1 MNAELQL
8 VTGRR
13 KAVWGSRVRAGATLA
28 AALLATSCS
37 DAVRTGQASSY
48 LVIQSLAVAAGS
60 SVVFSDVRNVDEA
73 TGAQSVINDNAT
85 ASFIVQMKDV
95 NGLAPSPVNAITITQ
110 YRVVYTRT
118 DGRNTQGVDVP
129 YAFDGAVTQTISS
142 SGSVGFTVVRNQ
154 AKLEAP
160 LSALAATNIPISTI
174 ATITFYGHDQTGRE
188 VSVTGR
194 MDVTFANF
202 PG

>member
-1 MNAELQL
+1 MA
-8 VTGRR
+8 RC
-13 KAVWGSRVRAGATLA
+13 
-28 AALLATSCS
+28 LLATSCS